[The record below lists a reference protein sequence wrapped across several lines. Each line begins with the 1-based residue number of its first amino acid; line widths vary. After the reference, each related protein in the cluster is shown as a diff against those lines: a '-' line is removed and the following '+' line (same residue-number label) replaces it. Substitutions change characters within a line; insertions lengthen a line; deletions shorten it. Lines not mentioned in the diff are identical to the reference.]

1 VKYYGEIGYAEPD
14 QVETAPG
21 VWEDLVV
28 ERNSYGEVL
37 RNNRRLN
44 PGDTSNL
51 EISAGVTISIIADPY
66 SLMHFADMRYIKW
79 LGRLWTVSTAD
90 ATQPPRINLT
100 IGGVYNG
107 PTAPAAAEP
116 TRDFDGERT

>member
-21 VWEDLVV
+21 VWEDLIV
-28 ERNSYGEVL
+28 ERKSYGEVL

-44 PGDTSNL
+44 PGDNSNL
-51 EISAGVTISIIADPY
+51 EITVGNTISIVSDPY

-79 LGRLWTVSTAD
+79 MGRLWTVATAD
-90 ATQPPRINLT
+90 ASQPPRINLT
-100 IGGVYNG
+100 LGGVYNG
-107 PTAPAAAEP
+107 PTASTPADP
-116 TRDFDGERT
+116 TGDFDGE